1 MNRTHRAS
9 YTAKHPQIVYTLN
22 DSNLRRSRPL
32 RRSVSNL
39 LRFSCRSVPQ
49 SYESYT
55 SCIVHSQTPS
65 NRIHPQRQQ
74 PSTEQAI
81 ETQREQPFEV
91 QLPQCTTEHARHAE
105 DKVTRMLQSPWPDD
119 LEGKINS
126 FHIRSGVCARRLLGL
141 ICQGQDRAENVLREL

>member
-1 MNRTHRAS
+1 M
-9 YTAKHPQIVYTLN
+9 
-22 DSNLRRSRPL
+22 

-55 SCIVHSQTPS
+55 SCIVHSQAPS
-65 NRIHPQRQQ
+65 NRTHPQRQQ

-91 QLPQCTTEHARHAE
+91 QLPQCATEHARHAE
-105 DKVTRMLQSPWPDD
+105 DKVTRILQSPWPDD
-119 LEGKINS
+119 LEGRFNS
-126 FHIRSGVCARRLLGL
+126 FHIRSAYATGVYWASFVKAKALRKTCFESTSAIAHVAAALPGGRRL
-141 ICQGQDRAENVLREL
+141 RSVF

>member
-9 YTAKHPQIVYTLN
+9 YTAIHPQIVHTLSGSNLRRSRLLRRSVSNLLRCSCRSAPQSTPVHPQIEHTLN
-22 DSNLRRSRPL
+22 ASNLRRSRPL

-55 SCIVHSQTPS
+55 SCIVHSQAPS
-65 NRIHPQRQQ
+65 NRTHPQRQQ

-105 DKVTRMLQSPWPDD
+105 D
-119 LEGKINS
+119 
-126 FHIRSGVCARRLLGL
+126 
-141 ICQGQDRAENVLREL
+141 